1 MSQQTTEQSSP
12 TLLSDPLGFFT
23 GTYQGL
29 GLLLVGMLLAMLL
42 MGKGGRN
49 DSLADARFA
58 NGKEKQAARKFGIE
72 QRESQIHNECAFS
85 IGSDRQLIL
94 PDAQRSTGVSG
105 GSGSGKT
112 ASMIDPMID
121 DAIRQGWTGLVYDVK
136 GLLMKRHMAQ
146 AIKEGYD
153 VYIYAPG
160 IKNAQGQYISD
171 GLNFLR
177 FMENEYDSGMAD
189 EIAHVLR
196 LNLEP
201 GDGSRRD
208 PFFGPAGDAL
218 LSAIFQLAKAKN
230 SVYNDFAMA
239 WEFMR
244 LMKLEDRITDN
255 RERQLLDYWIASAF
269 ASVESAKAADETVAG
284 IISGGVTA
292 LGPLIKPHLIPL
304 HINSTIPVD
313 LPGKQ
318 IVFCQID
325 EEREAS
331 TAPLVAVFIHMMLT
345 RNLNSSVK
353 RDRPFFVCLDEF
365 PTLRL
370 PSIERF
376 INLKREYGQVLVL
389 GYQLDSQLR
398 MRYSRD
404 YADSIIG
411 SCGNK
416 AIFSPGVG
424 NTHEA
429 ERWSKSLGEKEVK
442 TRGRTWNSGKSSGSS
457 RSENPNKKPLMTPQ
471 EVEFMQP
478 GECLIFS
485 PRYKRPF
492 RTQIKLNK
500 RDQKQ
505 RKKSVQLWSS
515 TIESQFVK
523 RSVYSGTNKDVL
535 EQEMKARQAMA
546 NLVLAP
552 LALLQAEDQEVQE
565 RPSESTPNADQ
576 QLLEGKSDE
585 EVIDVEPQETQEALV
600 NAEV

>member
-1 MSQQTTEQSSP
+1 MSKQQAEQSPP
-12 TLLSDPLGFFT
+12 TLLSDPINFFI

-29 GLLLVGMLLAMLL
+29 GLLMIGLVLMMLL

-49 DSLADARFA
+49 DSLADARWA
-58 NGKEKQAARKFGIE
+58 NGKEKNEARKLGKQQLE
-72 QRESQIHNECAFS
+72 GQVHNECAFS

-94 PDAQRSTGVSG
+94 PDAQRAIGVSG

-112 ASMIDPMID
+112 ASLIDPMID

-146 AIKEGYD
+146 AIKEEYD

-160 IKNAQGQYISD
+160 IKNDKGEYISD
-171 GLNFLR
+171 GLDFLR
-177 FMENEYDSGMAD
+177 FMVDEYDSGMAD

-255 RERQLLDYWIASAF
+255 RERGLLDYWIASAF
-269 ASVESAKAADETVAG
+269 AGVESAKAADETVAG

-325 EEREAS
+325 EERAAS
-331 TAPLVAVFIHMMLT
+331 TAPLVAVFVHMMLV
-345 RNLNSSVK
+345 RNLNASVK

-370 PSIERF
+370 PSIEQF

-404 YADSIIG
+404 YADSILG
-411 SCGNK
+411 SCGSK

-442 TRGRTWNSGKSSGSS
+442 TRGRTWNSGKSSGTS

-500 RDQKQ
+500 GDLKQ
-505 RKKSVQLWSS
+505 RKKSVAMWSS
-515 TIESQFVK
+515 TLEPQFVK
-523 RSVYSGTNKDVL
+523 RSVYHGATHEAL
-535 EQEMKARQAMA
+535 EKEMQARQGMA

-552 LALLQAEDQEVQE
+552 LVMLQAEDQENQE
-565 RPSESTPNADQ
+565 QAVKATKDPDQ
-576 QLLEGKSDE
+576 RLLEGQLAE
-585 EVIDVEPQETQEALV
+585 EVIDVEPQETKEALT